1 MGNGNAKKLVMLGRR
16 LCACRPLR
24 VAVLEKEPA
33 WKLSTHG
40 RKTSCWPHV
49 GDDDLDRMKQC
60 ALKLARFGASSVK
73 NIGHAGELELAC
85 TG

>member
-1 MGNGNAKKLVMLGRR
+1 MGNGNAEKLVTPGRR
-16 LCACRPLR
+16 WRACRPLR
-24 VAVLEKEPA
+24 VTVLEKEPA

-60 ALKLARFGASSVK
+60 ALKLARSRASSVK
-73 NIGHAGELELAC
+73 NIGHVGELELAC